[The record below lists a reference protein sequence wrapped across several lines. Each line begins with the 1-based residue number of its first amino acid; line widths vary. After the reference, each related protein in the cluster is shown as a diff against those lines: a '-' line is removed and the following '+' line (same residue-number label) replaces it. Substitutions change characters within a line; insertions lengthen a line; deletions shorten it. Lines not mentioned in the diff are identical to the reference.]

1 MSADA
6 AFVQDPRWTQHLAL
20 FLFPTRR
27 IQPVP
32 DGSILLVLRNHLEDL
47 IPPLALVQVQPP
59 PPRSERREAAS
70 PPSACSVDRS
80 ERNKRAS
87 CQLWFL
93 EPCRLV
99 FHPVGSGH
107 LQSTQSSCVRLTL
120 LSAERSRRYKCAFV
134 RSPSLAEIAMAI
146 RPEALQGS
154 GSSGLIFL
162 LV

>member
-6 AFVQDPRWTQHLAL
+6 AFVQEHLAL
-20 FLFPTRR
+20 SCSPTGPRR
-27 IQPVP
+27 FHPPGSPEPPGGP
-32 DGSILLVLRNHLEDL
+32 DPSAGVGAGST
-47 IPPLALVQVQPP
+47 PPY
-59 PPRSERREAAS
+59 RSERREAAS

-99 FHPVGSGH
+99 LHPVGSGH